1 MYSNEEKIMDIT
13 FSDFYQKMGLETYPF
28 RERTSEKEDVSK
40 LFVKPINYAM
50 LYDTFTSL
58 QTAIINGDRGT
69 GKTIMLSDLQL
80 NVSSNRVACTINNFE
95 SIPLQNNLLAFYA
108 LILQNITQSLLIILA
123 RNRKALKKMSYDNK
137 IFLSFLIM
145 RFGDTITD
153 EQLHSQI
160 ENVQLNFL
168 QKMLNKFSKP
178 FTSLLNYGATTVTNF
193 GNELLN
199 KHFGT
204 YLPAIN
210 ENEIRKIF
218 PDIQFPISKD
228 FKSVE
233 ISYSLLNKALLLINE
248 ITGTKPFVVIDKLD
262 EDIRLENDSEVI
274 SQFIKDL
281 LCNNDLLLNPNIQ
294 LFIAVWKIPFSSL
307 SSNFRRSKHYVYD
320 INWDAKQLENILDQR
335 LKTYSNNKTLSF
347 RSILAEDVT
356 ESTIQEIFNLANS
369 NPRDLWGL
377 LDEILQAQYIL
388 NKNHS
393 FISNAAILEG
403 MNSFVKNFSFYEYYP
418 RRKNARK
425 NTNDIYSYIKYL
437 STLNDTDEFT
447 NDELRSCA
455 NTGGSTTNYITG
467 MMNIGL
473 VKKTD
478 LKHAGGAIIYKIID
492 PKITYAIYHNI
503 EITHS

>member
-1 MYSNEEKIMDIT
+1 MDIT
-13 FSDFYQKMGLETYPF
+13 FNEFYQKIGLEVYPF
-28 RERTSEKEDVSK
+28 RERTAEKEDVSK
-40 LFVKPINYAM
+40 LFVKPLDYAM
-50 LYDTFTSL
+50 LYDTFTSH
-58 QTAIINGDRGT
+58 QTAIISGDRGT
-69 GKTIMLSDLQL
+69 GKTIMLSDFQR
-80 NVSSNRVACTINNFE
+80 NVTSNRVICIIDNFE
-95 SIPLQNNLLAFYA
+95 NIPLQDNLLAFYA
-108 LILQNITQSLLIILA
+108 LILQNITQSLLIVLS
-123 RNRKALKKMSYDNK
+123 RNRKALKKMSYNNK

-145 RFGDTITD
+145 KFGDTITD
-153 EQLHSQI
+153 EQLYSQI

-168 QKMLNKFSKP
+168 QKLLNKFSKP
-178 FTSLLNYGATTVTNF
+178 FTSLLNYSVTTVTNF

-199 KHFGT
+199 KHFGA
-204 YLPAIN
+204 YLPAID

-218 PDIQFPISKD
+218 PDIQFPVSRD

-248 ITGTKPFVVIDKLD
+248 ITGTKPFITIDKLD
-262 EDIRLENDSEVI
+262 EDIRLENDSEAI
-274 SQFIKDL
+274 SLFIKDL

-307 SSNFRRSKHYVYD
+307 SSTFRRSKHYVYD
-320 INWDAKQLENILDQR
+320 INWDAKQLENILNQR
-335 LKTYSNNKTLSF
+335 LKTYSNNRILNF
-347 RSILAEDVT
+347 RSILEKDVT

-377 LDEILQAQYIL
+377 LDEILQAQFML
-388 NKNHS
+388 NKTHS
-393 FISNAAILEG
+393 LISNTAILEG

-437 STLNDTDEFT
+437 SSLNNTDEFT

-478 LKHAGGAIIYKIID
+478 LKRTGGAVIYKM
-492 PKITYAIYHNI
+492 
-503 EITHS
+503 

>member
-1 MYSNEEKIMDIT
+1 MDIT
-13 FSDFYQKMGLETYPF
+13 FNAFYQKMGFETYPF

-40 LFVKPINYAM
+40 LFVKPIDYAM
-50 LYDTFTSL
+50 LYDTFISH

-80 NVSSNRVACTINNFE
+80 NVTSDRVACTINNFE
-95 SIPLQNNLLAFYA
+95 SIPLQDNLLAFYA
-108 LILQNITQSLLIILA
+108 LILQNITQSLLIVLA
-123 RNRKALKKMSYDNK
+123 RNRKVLRKMSYDNK

-153 EQLHSQI
+153 EQLYSQI
-160 ENVQLNFL
+160 ENIQLSFL
-168 QKMLNKFSKP
+168 QKLLNKFSKP

-193 GNELLN
+193 GNEMLN

-210 ENEIRKIF
+210 EYEIRKIF

-233 ISYSLLNKALLLINE
+233 ISYSLLNKALLLISE
-248 ITGTKPFVVIDKLD
+248 ITGTKPFVAIDKLD

-274 SQFIKDL
+274 SLFIKDL

-320 INWDAKQLENILDQR
+320 ITWDAKQLENILNQR
-335 LKTYSNNKTLSF
+335 LKTYSNNKTLNF
-347 RSILAEDVT
+347 RSILEEDVT
-356 ESTIQEIFNLANS
+356 ESTIQEIFYLANS

-377 LDEILQAQYIL
+377 LDEILKAQFML

-393 FISNAAILEG
+393 LISNAAIVEG

-418 RRKNARK
+418 KRKNARK

-437 STLNDTDEFT
+437 SALNNTDEFT

-478 LKHAGGAIIYKIID
+478 FKRAGGAIIYKIID
-492 PKITYAIYHNI
+492 PKITYAINHNI
-503 EITHS
+503 EISHS